1 VEFGKIGATPATTAG
16 YFGQVGLSTRGAATG
31 WHGGWHHSNQPEG
44 GGMLHAGSLRAGLTV
59 GALGLTLLVTACG
72 DNAHPLSDGGS
83 STSLNGKTI
92 ALVGYG
98 NSNPWG
104 AYFNKVFTERLSA
117 TGVEIKDMTTMDP
130 GTQVQKFNQAIAQKP
145 DLIVL
150 AILDTQATVVPIKK
164 AKAAGVPVL
173 AVDGPTD
180 PSVANEVM
188 SVLSDNVKLGEFAAQ
203 NLIEGLKGQGRESGN
218 IIVLTGTKSMLVTQ
232 DRMKGF
238 HTVMATAP
246 QYKVVEEQDANW
258 DPQLSGTI
266 AQQLLAKHGRNGV
279 QAAYG
284 MADYMAL
291 PIIQAAKQAGFPI
304 GGNDGLIVTGSN
316 CFKAGI
322 DSIKAGELYGTATE
336 DPGTI
341 ATQSADYVR
350 RYLTNQG
357 PPQSETVQEERVT
370 AANVAQY
377 AEQCSH
383 V

>member
-1 VEFGKIGATPATTAG
+1 MFRT
-16 YFGQVGLSTRGAATG
+16 
-31 WHGGWHHSNQPEG
+31 
-44 GGMLHAGSLRAGLTV
+44 GSLRVGLIA
-59 GALGLTLLVTACG
+59 GALGLTLLSTACG
-72 DNAHPLSDGGS
+72 GDDDTSPPAGNAST
-83 STSLNGKTI
+83 TSLEGKTI

-98 NSNPWG
+98 SANPWG
-104 AYFNKVFTERLSA
+104 AYFNEVFAAELAS
-117 TGVEIKDMTTMDP
+117 TGVKITDLTTMDP
-130 GTQVQKFNQAIAQKP
+130 GTQVQKFNQAVAQRP
-145 DLIVL
+145 DLIAL
-150 AILDTQATVVPIKK
+150 SILDTQAMVVPIRK
-164 AKAAGVPVL
+164 AKEAGVPVL
-173 AVDGPTD
+173 AFDGPPD
-180 PSVANEVM
+180 PSVAGDVM
-188 SVLSDNVKLGEFAAQ
+188 SVLSDNEKLGEFAAQ
-203 NLIEGLKGQGRESGN
+203 NIVEGLKAQGRDSGK

-238 HTVMATAP
+238 HKVLAATP
-246 QYKVVEEQDANW
+246 QYQVVDEQDANW

-266 AQQLLAKHGRNGV
+266 AQQLLAKHGRDGV

-304 GGNDGLIVTGSN
+304 GGKDGLIVTSSN

-341 ATQSADYVR
+341 AKQTADYAVR
-350 RYLTNQG
+350 FLTGKN
-357 PPQSETVQEERVT
+357 PPRSEIVQEERVT
-370 AANVAQY
+370 AATVDQF

>member
-1 VEFGKIGATPATTAG
+1 
-16 YFGQVGLSTRGAATG
+16 
-31 WHGGWHHSNQPEG
+31 
-44 GGMLHAGSLRAGLTV
+44 MLRAGSLRAGLIV
-59 GALGLTLLVTACG
+59 GTLGLTLLAAACG
-72 DNAHPLSDGGS
+72 DKADTSSSGGDS
-83 STSLNGKTI
+83 STLKGKTI

-98 NSNPWG
+98 SANPWG
-104 AYFNKVFTERLSA
+104 AYFNKVFMEQLSS
-117 TGVEIKDMTTMDP
+117 TGVEINDMTTMDP
-130 GTQVQKFNQAIAQKP
+130 GTQVQKFNQAVAQKP

-150 AILDTQATVVPIKK
+150 AVLDTQAMMVPIKK

-173 AVDGPTD
+173 AFDGPTD
-180 PSVANEVM
+180 PSVAGEVM

-218 IIVLTGTKSMLVTQ
+218 VIVLTGTKSMLVTQ

-238 HTVMATAP
+238 HAVMATAP

-266 AQQLLAKHGRNGV
+266 AQQLLAKYGRNGV
-279 QAAYG
+279 QGAYG

-304 GGNDGLIVTGSN
+304 GGKDGLIVTGSN

-322 DSIKAGELYGTATE
+322 ESIKAGELYGTATE

-341 ATQSADYVR
+341 AIQTADYTK
-350 RYLTNQG
+350 RYLTNQK
-357 PPQSETVQEERVT
+357 PPQSETVREERVT
-370 AANVAQY
+370 AATVAQY
-377 AEQCSH
+377 AEQCSK

>member
-1 VEFGKIGATPATTAG
+1 MH
-16 YFGQVGLSTRGAATG
+16 R
-31 WHGGWHHSNQPEG
+31 
-44 GGMLHAGSLRAGLTV
+44 
-59 GALGLTLLVTACG
+59 LGLIAGTLGLAMFAAACG
-72 DNAHPLSDGGS
+72 SGGTADSASSGDGS
-83 STSLNGKTI
+83 SALKGKTI

-104 AYFNKVFTERLSA
+104 AYFNKVFTEQLSP
-117 TGVEIKDMTTMDP
+117 TGVKINDMTTMDP
-130 GTQVQKFNQAIAQKP
+130 GTQVQKFNQAVAQKP

-150 AILDTQATVVPIKK
+150 AILDTQALVAPIKK

-180 PSVANEVM
+180 PSVAGEVM
-188 SVLSDNVKLGEFAAQ
+188 SVLSDNQALGEYAAQ
-203 NLIEGLKGQGRESGN
+203 NIIEGLKGQGRESGN

-238 HTVMATAP
+238 NKVMATAP
-246 QYKVVEEQDANW
+246 QYKVVDEQDANW

-266 AQQLLAKHGRNGV
+266 AQQLLAKHGRDGV

-291 PIIQAAKQAGFPI
+291 PIIQAAKQAGFPVA
-304 GGNDGLIVTGSN
+304 GKDGLIVTSSN

-322 DSIKAGELYGTATE
+322 DAIKAGELYGTATE

-341 ATQSADYVR
+341 AKQSADYAL
-350 RYLTNQG
+350 RYLTG
-357 PPQSETVQEERVT
+357 KKPPQSETVKEERVT
-370 AANVAQY
+370 AANVDKF

-383 V
+383 A

>member
-1 VEFGKIGATPATTAG
+1 MH
-16 YFGQVGLSTRGAATG
+16 R
-31 WHGGWHHSNQPEG
+31 
-44 GGMLHAGSLRAGLTV
+44 
-59 GALGLTLLVTACG
+59 LGLIAGTLGLAMFAAACG
-72 DNAHPLSDGGS
+72 NGGTADSASSGDGS
-83 STSLNGKTI
+83 SALKGKTI

-104 AYFNKVFTERLSA
+104 AYFNKVFTEQLSP
-117 TGVEIKDMTTMDP
+117 TGVKINDMTTMDP
-130 GTQVQKFNQAIAQKP
+130 GTQVQKFNQAVAQKP

-150 AILDTQATVVPIKK
+150 AILDTQALVAPIKK

-180 PSVANEVM
+180 PSVAGEVM
-188 SVLSDNVKLGEFAAQ
+188 SVLSDNQALGEYAAQ
-203 NLIEGLKGQGRESGN
+203 NIIEGLKGQGRESGN

-238 HTVMATAP
+238 NKVMATAP
-246 QYKVVEEQDANW
+246 QYKVVDEQDANW

-266 AQQLLAKHGRNGV
+266 AQQLLAKHGRDGV

-291 PIIQAAKQAGFPI
+291 PIIQAAKQAGFPVA
-304 GGNDGLIVTGSN
+304 GKDGLIVTSSN

-322 DSIKAGELYGTATE
+322 EAIRAGELYGTATE

-341 ATQSADYVR
+341 AKQSADYAL
-350 RYLTNQG
+350 RYLTG
-357 PPQSETVQEERVT
+357 KKPPQSETVKEERVT
-370 AANVAQY
+370 AANVDKF

-383 V
+383 A

>member
-1 VEFGKIGATPATTAG
+1 MYRTFRP
-16 YFGQVGLSTRGAATG
+16 GLVA
-31 WHGGWHHSNQPEG
+31 
-44 GGMLHAGSLRAGLTV
+44 
-59 GALGLTLLVTACG
+59 GALGLTLLAAACG
-72 DNAHPLSDGGS
+72 GSTDAPSAQSGSGS
-83 STSLNGKTI
+83 STSLKGKTI

-98 NSNPWG
+98 SSNPWG
-104 AYFNKVFTERLSA
+104 AYFNTVFAERLAS
-117 TGVEIKDMTTMDP
+117 TGVKINDLTTMDP
-130 GTQVQKFNQAIAQKP
+130 GTQVQKFNQAVAQKP

-150 AILDTQATVVPIKK
+150 AILDTQAMVAPIKK

-180 PSVANEVM
+180 PSVASEVM
-188 SVLSDNVKLGEFAAQ
+188 SVLSDNETLGEYAAQ
-203 NLIEGLKGQGRESGN
+203 NIIEGLKGQGRASGN
-218 IIVLTGTKSMLVTQ
+218 VIVLTGTKSMLVTQ
-232 DRMKGF
+232 DRMTGF
-238 HTVMATAP
+238 NKVMATAP
-246 QYKVVEEQDANW
+246 QYKVIDEQDANW

-266 AQQLLAKHGRNGV
+266 AQQLLAKHGRSAV

-304 GGNDGLIVTGSN
+304 GGKDGLIVTSSN

-341 ATQSADYVR
+341 AKQTADYAV
-350 RYLTNQG
+350 RYLTGQK
-357 PPQSETVQEERVT
+357 PPPSETVKEERVT
-370 AANVAQY
+370 AANVNQF

-383 V
+383 A

>member
-1 VEFGKIGATPATTAG
+1 M
-16 YFGQVGLSTRGAATG
+16 SRTG
-31 WHGGWHHSNQPEG
+31 F
-44 GGMLHAGSLRAGLTV
+44 LRAGLV
-59 GALGLTLLVTACG
+59 AGALGLTLLAAACG
-72 DNAHPLSDGGS
+72 GNGGS
-83 STSLNGKTI
+83 PNDGTSSLNGKTI

-98 NSNPWG
+98 SSNPWG
-104 AYFNKVFTERLSA
+104 AYFNKVFGEELAS
-117 TGVEIKDMTTMDP
+117 TGIKITDMTTMDP
-130 GTQVQKFNQAIAQKP
+130 GTQVQKFNQAVAQKP

-150 AILDTQATVVPIKK
+150 SILDTQAMAVPIQK
-164 AKAAGVPVL
+164 AKTAGIPVL
-173 AVDGPTD
+173 VFDGPTD
-180 PSVANEVM
+180 PSVANDVM
-188 SVLSDNVKLGEFAAQ
+188 AVLSDNEKLGEFAAM
-203 NLIEGLKGQGRESGN
+203 NIIEGLKGQGRESGN

-238 HTVMATAP
+238 HRVMATAP
-246 QYKVVEEQDANW
+246 QYKVVDEQDANW

-266 AQQLLAKHGRNGV
+266 AQQLLAKHGRAGV

-304 GGNDGLIVTGSN
+304 GGKDGLIVTSSN

-341 ATQSADYVR
+341 AKQTADYVV
-350 RYLTNQG
+350 RYLKGQN
-357 PPQSETVQEERVT
+357 PPRVEIVQEERVT
-370 AANVAQY
+370 AANVDQF

-383 V
+383 A

>member
-1 VEFGKIGATPATTAG
+1 MFRTFHPGLLAG
-16 YFGQVGLSTRGAATG
+16 VLGLSLFAA
-31 WHGGWHHSNQPEG
+31 
-44 GGMLHAGSLRAGLTV
+44 
-59 GALGLTLLVTACG
+59 ACG
-72 DNAHPLSDGGS
+72 GNTGTSSASSGNGS
-83 STSLNGKTI
+83 STSLKGKTI

-104 AYFNKVFTERLSA
+104 AYFNKVFAEQLAS
-117 TGVEIKDMTTMDP
+117 TGVKINDMTTMDP
-130 GTQVQKFNQAIAQKP
+130 GTQVQKFNQAVAQKP

-150 AILDTQATVVPIKK
+150 AILDTQALVAPIKK

-180 PSVANEVM
+180 PSVAADVM
-188 SVLSDNVKLGEFAAQ
+188 SVLSDNEKLGEYAAQ
-203 NLIEGLKGQGRESGN
+203 NIIEGLKGQGRDTGS

-238 HTVMATAP
+238 HKVMATAP
-246 QYKVVEEQDANW
+246 QYKVIDEQDANW

-291 PIIQAAKQAGFPI
+291 PIIQAAKQAGFPVA
-304 GGNDGLIVTGSN
+304 GKNGLVVTSSN

-322 DSIKAGELYGTATE
+322 DAIKAGELYGTATE

-341 ATQSADYVR
+341 AKQSANYAV
-350 RYLTNQG
+350 RYLTGQK
-357 PPQSETVQEERVT
+357 PPPSETVQEERVT
-370 AANVAQY
+370 AANVDQF

-383 V
+383 A

>member
-1 VEFGKIGATPATTAG
+1 MH
-16 YFGQVGLSTRGAATG
+16 R
-31 WHGGWHHSNQPEG
+31 
-44 GGMLHAGSLRAGLTV
+44 
-59 GALGLTLLVTACG
+59 LGLIAGTLGLAMFAAACG
-72 DNAHPLSDGGS
+72 NGGTADSASSGDGS
-83 STSLNGKTI
+83 SALKGKTI

-104 AYFNKVFTERLSA
+104 AYFNKVFTEQLLP
-117 TGVEIKDMTTMDP
+117 TGVKINDMTTMDP
-130 GTQVQKFNQAIAQKP
+130 GTQVQKFNQAVAQKP

-150 AILDTQATVVPIKK
+150 AILDTQALVAPIKK

-180 PSVANEVM
+180 PSVAGEVM
-188 SVLSDNVKLGEFAAQ
+188 SVLSDNQALGEYAAQ
-203 NLIEGLKGQGRESGN
+203 NIIEGLKGQGRESGN

-238 HTVMATAP
+238 NKVMATAP
-246 QYKVVEEQDANW
+246 QYKVVDEQDANW

-266 AQQLLAKHGRNGV
+266 AQQLLAKHGRDGV

-291 PIIQAAKQAGFPI
+291 PIIQAAKQAGFPVA
-304 GGNDGLIVTGSN
+304 GKDGLIVTSSN

-322 DSIKAGELYGTATE
+322 DAIKAGELYGTATE

-341 ATQSADYVR
+341 AKQSADYAL
-350 RYLTNQG
+350 RYLTG
-357 PPQSETVQEERVT
+357 KKPPQSETVKEERVT
-370 AANVAQY
+370 AANVDKF

-383 V
+383 A